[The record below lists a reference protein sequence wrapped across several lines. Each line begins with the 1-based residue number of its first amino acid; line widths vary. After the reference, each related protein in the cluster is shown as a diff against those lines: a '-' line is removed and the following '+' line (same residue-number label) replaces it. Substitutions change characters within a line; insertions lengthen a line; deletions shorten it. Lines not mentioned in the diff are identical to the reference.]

1 MQTKELLVE
10 TRIVAEL
17 ADLTA
22 RYFFLACEYPN
33 RGYPEEGIGDEN
45 DRTFHDAGQSPF
57 EDAGSFLCSVGILET
72 YNTQNNSYRAVV
84 KLRDARATVS
94 RRDKLPTVEEA
105 LIECLPLLSD
115 YADPG
120 LPLPRNEEERLKPFL
135 TPWPFAILVEELI
148 EGAWMADKDR
158 GVIWTEK
165 MLPVL
170 RTPDA
175 FVGRLFGYED

>member
-1 MQTKELLVE
+1 MQSKRLPVE

-22 RYFFLACEYPN
+22 RKFFLACEYPS
-33 RGYPEEGIGDEN
+33 RGHPEARTDNEN
-45 DRTFHDAGQSPF
+45 HRTFHDAGERPF
-57 EDAGSFLCSVGILET
+57 ECAGSFLRSVGILEIH
-72 YNTQNNSYRAVV
+72 NNHNNSYRAVV
-84 KLRDARATVS
+84 DLRDVRATVS

-105 LIECLPLLSD
+105 LVDCLLLLSD
-115 YADPG
+115 YADPP

-135 TPWPFAILVEELI
+135 TPWPFAVLVEELI
-148 EGAWMADKDR
+148 EGGWMAHKDG
-158 GVIWTEK
+158 GVFWTEK

-175 FVGRLFGYED
+175 FVERLFEYEG